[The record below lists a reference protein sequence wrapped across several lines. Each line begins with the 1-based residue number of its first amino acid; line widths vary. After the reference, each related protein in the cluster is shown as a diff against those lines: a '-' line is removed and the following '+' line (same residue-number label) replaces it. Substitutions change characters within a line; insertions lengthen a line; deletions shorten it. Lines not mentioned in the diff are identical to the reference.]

1 MGVVGKSGKGLPIRT
16 CLIFKLVGLEGDWV
30 KIKFFNA
37 SLAIKR
43 SRAQSRPACS
53 IAGGTLCVIS
63 LDEGQRG
70 CPQ

>member
-43 SRAQSRPACS
+43 SRAQ
-53 IAGGTLCVIS
+53 
-63 LDEGQRG
+63 
-70 CPQ
+70 